1 MRPKQSEFLLA
12 ALRSR
17 VLAGELGTAGPLA
30 ELVRA
35 SKVNPALSAAMLA
48 EFRVASG
55 DRAGAIELLA
65 KAVVADP
72 LDLQSRAR
80 LRELR
85 KGG

>member
-1 MRPKQSEFLLA
+1 
-12 ALRSR
+12 
-17 VLAGELGTAGPLA
+17 
-30 ELVRA
+30 
-35 SKVNPALSAAMLA
+35 MLA